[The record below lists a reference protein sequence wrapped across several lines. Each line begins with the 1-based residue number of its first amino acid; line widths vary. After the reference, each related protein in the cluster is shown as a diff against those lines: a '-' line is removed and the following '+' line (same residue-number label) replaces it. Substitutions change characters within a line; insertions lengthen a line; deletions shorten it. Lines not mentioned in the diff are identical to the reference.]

1 MGFGKSFGFSLLT
14 YVGMNFLFVIIA
26 HTVSGDLN
34 TLFSDITAN
43 PFIILLV
50 LCGPIINFPGT
61 VILGIYNGILGPL
74 VPDSLIQSVGY
85 IVSPF
90 IAAIVAGRVG
100 DKNGA
105 SFGGWFLTCILC
117 ALAIGLLVY
126 LSPITLTYYAIV
138 ATTETLMVAMIGGIT
153 NGIFYG
159 AFALL
164 FTKTEY
170 Y

>member
-14 YVGMNFLFVIIA
+14 YIGMNFLFIIIA
-26 HTVSGDLN
+26 YTISGDLN

-61 VILGIYNGILGPL
+61 VFIGIYNGIIGPL
-74 VPDSLIQSVGY
+74 VPDLLIQLVGY
-85 IVSPF
+85 FVSPF

-100 DKNGA
+100 AKKGA

-117 ALAIGLLVY
+117 AASIGLLVY
-126 LSPITLTYYAIV
+126 LSPVTLAYYGLIASPETLIV
-138 ATTETLMVAMIGGIT
+138 ALIGGLI
-153 NGIFYG
+153 NGIFYS

>member
-14 YVGMNFLFVIIA
+14 YVGMNFLFVVIA
-26 HTVSGDLN
+26 YTVSGDLN

-50 LCGPIINFPGT
+50 LCGPITNFPGT
-61 VILGIYNGILGPL
+61 VILGIYNGIIGPI
-74 VPDSLIQSVGY
+74 VPDLLIQLVGY

-90 IAAIVAGRVG
+90 IAAVVAGRVG

-105 SFGGWFLTCILC
+105 SFGGWILTCILC
-117 ALAIGLLVY
+117 AVAVGLLVY
-126 LSPITLTYYAIV
+126 LSPTTLAYYGLV
-138 ATTETLMVAMIGGIT
+138 ASTETFIVAMIGGIT

>member
-61 VILGIYNGILGPL
+61 VILKIYNGIIGPL
-74 VPDSLIQSVGY
+74 VPESLIQLVGY
-85 IVSPF
+85 IFSPF

-100 DKNGA
+100 SKNGA

-117 ALAIGLLVY
+117 AIAVGLLVY
-126 LSPITLTYYAIV
+126 LSPITLAYYGLA
-138 ATTETLMVAMIGGIT
+138 ATAETLIIALIGGIT

>member
-14 YVGMNFLFVIIA
+14 YVGMNFLFLIIGY
-26 HTVSGDLN
+26 TVSGDLN
-34 TLFSDITAN
+34 NLFSEITAN
-43 PFIILLV
+43 PFLILLV

-61 VILGIYNGILGPL
+61 VILGIYNVIIGPL
-74 VPDSLIQSVGY
+74 VPESLIQSVGY

-90 IAAIVAGRVG
+90 IAAVVAGRVG
-100 DKNGA
+100 DKKGA
-105 SFGGWFLTCILC
+105 SFGGWILTCILC
-117 ALAIGLLVY
+117 AVAIGLLVY
-126 LSPITLTYYAIV
+126 LSPTTLAYYGLV
-138 ATTETLMVAMIGGIT
+138 ATTQTFIVAMIGGIT